1 MMYRKK
7 KLSYQI
13 SVWEFVWKVQI
24 GWYRSLKKEFFFV
37 PEVILLHLFVSRF
50 VLEGTYART
59 TSTSA
64 LCTHNKRLSIVDTPS
79 ALRQSAHFIKY
90 QAFKAVYLHTTST
103 QALYSLT
110 KHSSTIHTQPALL
123 HSFVILSKSSTF
135 VVLKCRCLIY
145 ILYYHSFNNV

>member
-1 MMYRKK
+1 MCMMYRKK

-24 GWYRSLKKEFFFV
+24 GWYRSLKKEFF
-37 PEVILLHLFVSRF
+37 LFQKLFYCIYLSPDLYWRV
-50 VLEGTYART
+50 GTYART

-110 KHSSTIHTQPALL
+110 KHSSTIHPHNQHFYTVLWSSVKVPLL
-123 HSFVILSKSSTF
+123 S
-135 VVLKCRCLIY
+135 Y
-145 ILYYHSFNNV
+145 